1 MAKEHSADRKN
12 SSKARR
18 RVAIVGGL
26 RTPFVKAGTAFKK
39 VGAVELSRQL
49 LTELV
54 ARSPVAAKDIDRLVF
69 GQVVGHP
76 TIPNVAREVGLAAGL
91 PFTMDAYTV
100 ARACATGTQALVEA
114 TMAILCGDI
123 DTAIVGGVEALSRPP
138 MTYQDAVVDALMAAN
153 AAKSPLEKARALL
166 KVRPKDLLPVPPA
179 LKEPSTGLLMGES
192 AEKMAKENGIA
203 RAAQDGVALRS
214 HQRAAKAW
222 ADGIYDDEVMAV
234 LAPGKG
240 GPEAVSR
247 DGMVRADVQA
257 DKLAALKPVFDRKHG
272 TISAGN
278 SSPLTDGAAALLL
291 MDADKAHALG
301 IEPLAYVS
309 SWAFAAV
316 EPGGQLLAAPALA
329 IPQALARA
337 GTSMAELTYVDLHEA
352 FGAQVLSNLQHLES
366 EGWQQRHCG
375 LAAQAH
381 VDPETI
387 NAFGGSIALGH
398 PFAATGARQVLT
410 MARAL
415 QRKGG
420 GKALVSQCA
429 AGGLAGACVIER

>member
-1 MAKEHSADRKN
+1 MGKDQSTEAKRSH
-12 SSKARR
+12 KARR

-26 RTPFVKAGTAFKK
+26 RTPFVKAGTQFKRL
-39 VGAVELSRQL
+39 GAVELSRQL
-49 LTELV
+49 ITEMM
-54 ARSPVAAKDIDRLVF
+54 ARTLIAPSDIDRLIF

-91 PFTMDAYTV
+91 PYTLDAYTV

-123 DTAIVGGVEALSRPP
+123 DSAIIGGVENLSRPP
-138 MTYQDAVVDALMAAN
+138 MTYQDNVVDALMAAN
-153 AAKSPLEKARALL
+153 AAKDPLSKVKALL

-192 AEKMAKENGIA
+192 AEKMAKENGIG

-222 ADGIYDDEVMAV
+222 TDKIYDDEVMAV
-234 LAPGKG
+234 MAPGSKG
-240 GPEAVSR
+240 ATSVCR
-247 DGMVRADVQA
+247 DGMIREDVQA
-257 DKLAALKPVFDRKHG
+257 DKLAALKPVFDRKNG
-272 TISAGN
+272 SISAGN
-278 SSPLTDGAAALLL
+278 SSPLTDGAAALIL
-291 MDADKAHALG
+291 MEGERAKAMGLD
-301 IEPLAYVS
+301 ILAYVS

-316 EPGGQLLAAPALA
+316 EPGGQLLSAPAVA
-329 IPQALARA
+329 IPKALARA
-337 GTSMAELTYVDLHEA
+337 GTTLKDLTYIDLHEA
-352 FGAQVLSNLQHLES
+352 FGAQVLSNVQHLES
-366 EGWQQRHCG
+366 EPWQRAHCG
-375 LAAQAH
+375 LGSAGH
-381 VDPETI
+381 IDIESI

-415 QRKGG
+415 RRKGG
-420 GKALVSQCA
+420 GKALISQCA
-429 AGGLAGACVIER
+429 AGGLAGACVIEH